1 VNYRRRERVDDHE
14 KGPEFRSVRHSLPIT
29 CEHCG
34 EVTRLELSDE
44 QAERLARGLLASVA
58 GMKPTAVDVRGQG

>member
-1 VNYRRRERVDDHE
+1 VDDDE

-58 GMKPTAVDVRGQG
+58 GMKPTSVDVRGQG